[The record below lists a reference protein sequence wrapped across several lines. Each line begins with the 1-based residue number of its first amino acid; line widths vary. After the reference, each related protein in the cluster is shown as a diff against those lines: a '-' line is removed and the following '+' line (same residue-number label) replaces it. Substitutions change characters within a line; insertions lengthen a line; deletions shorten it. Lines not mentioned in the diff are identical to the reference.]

1 MEDKGVIS
9 EKEFLEKEDSSV
21 DADLED
27 DAEFF
32 ECKSKMDQVNSNGML
47 AASPQSLRRSLIQV
61 PSFLSPKNSKFVD
74 FCPNLLIRN
83 KSENALIMLL
93 KKNDA
98 VFSLAHDL
106 GLDESTK

>member
-1 MEDKGVIS
+1 MIEDKGVIS
-9 EKEFLEKEDSSV
+9 EKGDSSV

-32 ECKSKMDQVNSNGML
+32 ECKSKMDQVNSNGLL

-74 FCPNLLIRN
+74 FSPNMLSRN
-83 KSENALIMLL
+83 KSENALIMPLN
-93 KKNDA
+93 KNDA
-98 VFSLAHDL
+98 VLSLACDL
-106 GLDESTK
+106 GIDEPTK